1 MFEQLSTNTTVRD
14 SILKCSGDHVTLTD
28 QAAQAIF
35 EWVFKEPSHL
45 DAEKNTNIFYAHRNV
60 GNLAK
65 MKRYDDINKT
75 TFADSYDVEDP
86 SKAEPMRNVFDLEFT
101 AAVNT
106 SDNTKVLE
114 NCIKQLHQISNK
126 QMEHEG
132 DTIRELLVQIRDI
145 AKRTI
150 DRMGKFDG

>member
-1 MFEQLSTNTTVRD
+1 
-14 SILKCSGDHVTLTD
+14 
-28 QAAQAIF
+28 
-35 EWVFKEPSHL
+35 
-45 DAEKNTNIFYAHRNV
+45 
-60 GNLAK
+60 
-65 MKRYDDINKT
+65 
-75 TFADSYDVEDP
+75 
-86 SKAEPMRNVFDLEFT
+86 MRNVFDLEFT